1 MTQQKQTIMRAWQQA
16 VERIKRDC
24 SVDDDHIWH
33 AVQDRSHV
41 VSNYR
46 PDYDEWFGD
55 GFMGVESTRAI
66 VDALD
71 DHLMTLMELT
81 AKDEIMNEFIATA
94 NGIYDCV
101 RSNNNNFEFADAET
115 RKAFT
120 LFRAIKGYN

>member
-1 MTQQKQTIMRAWQQA
+1 MTQQKQTIMQAWNKA
-16 VERIKRDC
+16 VEQMKRDC

-33 AVQDRSHV
+33 AVQDHSHV

-71 DHLMTLMELT
+71 DHLMTMMYLA
-81 AKDEIMNEFIATA
+81 AKEEIMNEFMTTA
-94 NGIYDCV
+94 GGIYYCA
-101 RSNNNNFEFADAET
+101 RSNNNNYEFADAET
-115 RKAFT
+115 RKAFE
-120 LFRAIKGYN
+120 LFRALKGYN

>member
-1 MTQQKQTIMRAWQQA
+1 MTQQKQTIMQAWQQA

-46 PDYDEWFGD
+46 PDYDEWFGE
-55 GFMGVESTRAI
+55 GFMDVESTRPI

-71 DHLMTLMELT
+71 DHLMTMMYLA
-81 AKDEIMNEFIATA
+81 AKDEIMNEFMTTA
-94 NGIYDCV
+94 GGIYYCM
-101 RSNNNNFEFADAET
+101 RSNNNNYEFANAET

-120 LFRAIKGYN
+120 LFCGLKGYN